1 MRSRVSCAS
10 AQSDPTASD
19 ISTALEISK
28 RCRDVKPSWDVRADA
43 VDSRAVR
50 YCWAVLGWVALACA
64 ASAPQPK
71 ATAHK
76 HEAAA
81 EVAFPPTGPI
91 ELRAANTPPE
101 GTLYRVFTSYQ
112 GRSEVTEGAHGEPKT
127 VDEKTSVEIDYR
139 QMPVATPTT
148 DEIAFS
154 LVLEALNRRTRMSP
168 PGSEHLIELGD
179 DRLRV
184 QVDNKVQTDLRG
196 AQPKQNLTP
205 RTVLGKPFALLVDDA
220 FGNPKGITLSGLP
233 AAKKMLSTLPLRDSL
248 GYLQIGFPNKAI
260 SPGDTWHAKRF
271 FANPIGKLGL
281 AIDVELRLVGFER
294 VDEAP
299 CAHVVLRSSQDG
311 TNVPSEAG
319 FKFDEVHYQL
329 MGDAW
334 LDLSNG
340 QVARA
345 RIEDVAA
352 VSFQKSASASP
363 MRVRMRYQG
372 VSALTRLD
380 DMPAATTWA
389 DGHKR
394 FSAVNENRPNAPAG
408 GAPGRY

>member
-1 MRSRVSCAS
+1 
-10 AQSDPTASD
+10 
-19 ISTALEISK
+19 
-28 RCRDVKPSWDVRADA
+28 
-43 VDSRAVR
+43 
-50 YCWAVLGWVALACA
+50 VALACA

-205 RTVLGKPFALLVDDA
+205 RTFLGKPFALVVDDA
-220 FGNPKGITLSGLP
+220 YGNPKVITLHGIP
-233 AAKKMLSTLPLRDSL
+233 PAKKMLATLPLREAIA
-248 GYLQIGFPNKAI
+248 YMQIGYPDRPV
-260 SPGDTWHAKRF
+260 SGGDTWHGKRF
-271 FANPIGKLGL
+271 FPNAIGKLGL
-281 AIDVELRLVGFER
+281 ALDVEYRLVGFER
-294 VDEAP
+294 IDSVP
-299 CAHVVLRSSQDG
+299 CAHVSIHSRVDSTG
-311 TNVPSEAG
+311 VKSEIG
-319 FKFDEVHYQL
+319 FDFSEVRYQL
-329 MGDAW
+329 TGDAW
-334 LDLSNG
+334 LDLANG
-340 QVARA
+340 QVYSAQ
-345 RIEDVAA
+345 IEDISAVLYRKTAVAVPA
-352 VSFQKSASASP
+352 Q
-363 MRVRMRYQG
+363 VRMRYEGRSTLQ
-372 VSALTRLD
+372 RLESLSTE
-380 DMPAATTWA
+380 TTWA
-389 DGHKR
+389 DGSKK
-394 FSAVNENRPNAPAG
+394 FSAVK
-408 GAPGRY
+408 

>member
-1 MRSRVSCAS
+1 M
-10 AQSDPTASD
+10 
-19 ISTALEISK
+19 
-28 RCRDVKPSWDVRADA
+28 
-43 VDSRAVR
+43 
-50 YCWAVLGWVALACA
+50 ALACA
-64 ASAPQPK
+64 SSVPEHTSGPAHHASANI
-71 ATAHK
+71 
-76 HEAAA
+76 E
-81 EVAFPPTGPI
+81 FPPTGPV
-91 ELRAANTPPE
+91 ELHAAPAPAE
-101 GTLYRVFTSYQ
+101 GTLYQILVTYE
-112 GRSEVTEGAHGEPKT
+112 GRSELTELKSAGRNEPQT
-127 VDEKTSVEIDYR
+127 VDEKTALQIDYR
-139 QMPVATPTT
+139 QMPVPTPSGDLAST
-148 DEIAFS
+148 
-154 LVLEALNRRTRMSP
+154 LLLEALMRRTRLTP
-168 PGSEHLIELGD
+168 PGKEHLLEAGD
-179 DRLRV
+179 DRLRT
-184 QVDNKVQTDLRG
+184 QFDDKVDVDLRG